1 MQLHTQ
7 QQQQQRRRRY
17 ARISRRERQN
27 RWPTNCDDGHSDR
40 QRVQKLEAR
49 MEQIVD
55 AVNTLVELQSGQSSA
70 RLHGTSTPRLSAS
83 SILSQEEIQHD
94 GTAHPSVSRF
104 DPLHRLF
111 TLTFAQLAM
120 LTSARPDPPP
130 DVLQTLVKLYL
141 ERIADQP
148 LPLFDVK
155 RLPSRAQKFSRG
167 LLRSF
172 LALTVRYSDSDF
184 YSNSRSRAVD
194 FYKNSASELLFA
206 QAAEPS
212 GDLETL
218 MAFCLLCLSEIAGVA
233 VRMAVCSNTMFN
245 AATSTTVSANPE
257 LSRCCWSVFILDRM
271 HGSSFRCLPAISTE
285 EAMPEMPPVAKRP
298 SLTLPNRLAEF
309 EGAEEKDAGINS
321 YALQLLSIWG
331 RLMSYLKTIK
341 QGNLEEPWAANSVYQ
356 QIKSEMSR
364 FETVLP
370 EAHRFKNNR
379 FHDRTP
385 SELEEQRAYWAA
397 WVFTQCIYHTI
408 HCTLNHPF
416 LHIARIPG
424 RPRLRSPSFLQ
435 HATDQAVLH
444 SAWVVLV
451 LRLCEE
457 KHFTIFDPFVGHL
470 ASMITTA
477 QFFLKFS
484 KDESLAARASKDF
497 EMLRSYVDKMANTH
511 SHLLHTVSK
520 LSRLA
525 QFATSHVYAAS
536 NSPPKVET
544 ALLWDLLDYAVSSSP
559 VVDSGDSSDNV
570 ELNDTEMPSMWLT
583 DMQKVGVAFC
593 SGGGLFLFGGVLMFF
608 DRSMLAMG
616 NILFLIGL
624 TLIIG
629 FQKTFVFFARRQ
641 KLKGTAA
648 FMAGILLILIRWPLT
663 GFLVELYG
671 IFVLFGDFFAT
682 IASFA
687 GNIPI
692 VGPYIQMVLQKI
704 SSGRRNA
711 ELPV

>member
-1 MQLHTQ
+1 
-7 QQQQQRRRRY
+7 
-17 ARISRRERQN
+17 
-27 RWPTNCDDGHSDR
+27 
-40 QRVQKLEAR
+40 
-49 MEQIVD
+49 
-55 AVNTLVELQSGQSSA
+55 
-70 RLHGTSTPRLSAS
+70 
-83 SILSQEEIQHD
+83 
-94 GTAHPSVSRF
+94 
-104 DPLHRLF
+104 
-111 TLTFAQLAM
+111 M

-130 DVLQTLVKLYL
+130 DVLQTLVKLYID
-141 ERIADQP
+141 RIADQP

-184 YSNSRSRAVD
+184 YSNGRFRAVD

-212 GDLETL
+212 GDLDTL
-218 MAFCLLCLSEIAGVA
+218 MAFCLLCLSEIADGKTTRAWMALGVA

-245 AATSTTVSANPE
+245 AATSTTVSANSE
-257 LSRCCWSVFILDRM
+257 LSRCCWSLFILDRM
-271 HGSSFRCLPAISTE
+271 HGSSFRCLPAISSE
-285 EAMPEMPPVAKRP
+285 EAMPEMPPIAKRP

-309 EGAEEKDAGINS
+309 EGAEEKDAGISS

-385 SELEEQRAYWAA
+385 SELEEQRAYWSA

-497 EMLRSYVDKMANTH
+497 EMLRSYVEKMANTH

-525 QFATSHVYAAS
+525 HFATSHVYAAS

-570 ELNDTEMPSMWLT
+570 ELNVNTQFLSPINPDTPLPRTALHSSQELSLSGPTMWSDAT
-583 DMQKVGVAFC
+583 FEFDMADISNLPDMSPLMTQ
-593 SGGGLFLFGGVLMFF
+593 SEIWTGGHL
-608 DRSMLAMG
+608 
-616 NILFLIGL
+616 
-624 TLIIG
+624 
-629 FQKTFVFFARRQ
+629 
-641 KLKGTAA
+641 
-648 FMAGILLILIRWPLT
+648 
-663 GFLVELYG
+663 
-671 IFVLFGDFFAT
+671 
-682 IASFA
+682 
-687 GNIPI
+687 
-692 VGPYIQMVLQKI
+692 
-704 SSGRRNA
+704 
-711 ELPV
+711 